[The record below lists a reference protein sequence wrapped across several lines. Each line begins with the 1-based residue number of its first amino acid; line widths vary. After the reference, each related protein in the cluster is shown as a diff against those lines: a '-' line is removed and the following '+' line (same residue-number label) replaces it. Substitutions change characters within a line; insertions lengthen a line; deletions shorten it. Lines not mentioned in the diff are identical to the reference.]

1 MEKEKIRK
9 EAIHH
14 HLSGKSIAAICR
26 EFGVSRKWFYKWR
39 ARYQTGEENWYKDE
53 SRAPKTI
60 PNKIEPSMEQLILS
74 VRDKLENTQ
83 YAQIGASAIAWS
95 IKNLGKEPPP
105 SWTINRVLKRNGRIQ
120 EKSSKEKRE
129 KETSYPYF
137 TEAYYPGHIHQSDL
151 VGPRYI
157 KGDGRFYAFNTIDIF
172 SHNIYSTPIRSKDDD
187 SIVLALIDT
196 WKNLEVPEY
205 LIIDNE
211 LSFRGSNRYPHSL
224 GKVIKLCL
232 SMHVQPVFIPP
243 GEPWRNGTVERFN
256 CTFDKRFYRTERF
269 MNYEHLQTSLKQ
281 FVNFHN
287 KNHIYTVN
295 RGKTPSQIIEN
306 EKIKS
311 NKLNQ
316 DYRLP
321 DVFDIPYEGY
331 IHLLRLIRS
340 DLKLNIWGETFSM
353 PKEVMYEYVRATIFT
368 ELHLLKVF
376 LVDKLITQFE
386 YRLPTLNQEN
396 LQVLSKEMDLYLTKL
411 KTHVRGSKR

>member
-1 MEKEKIRK
+1 MEKEEIRK
-9 EAIHH
+9 EAIRQ
-14 HLSGKSIAAICR
+14 HLSGKPIASICR
-26 EFGVSRKWFYKWR
+26 EFGVSRKWFYKWMT
-39 ARYQTGEENWYKDE
+39 RYQIREKHWYKDE

-137 TEAYYPGHIHQSDL
+137 TEAYCPGHIHQSDL

-172 SHNIYSTPIRSKDDD
+172 SHNVYSIPIRSKDDD
-187 SIVLALIDT
+187 SIALALIDT
-196 WKNLEVPEY
+196 WKTVGIPEY

-232 SMHVQPVFIPP
+232 SVHVQPVFIPP

-256 CTFDKRFYRTERF
+256 CTFDKRFYRTEHF
-269 MNYEHLQTSLKQ
+269 KNYEHLQTSLKQ
-281 FVNFHN
+281 FIDFHN
-287 KNHIYTVN
+287 TNHIYTVN
-295 RGKTPSQIIEN
+295 RGKTPQQIIEN
-306 EKIKS
+306 EDIKP
-311 NKLNQ
+311 NKLNP

-331 IHLLRLIRS
+331 IHLIRLIRS
-340 DLKLNIWGETFSM
+340 DLKLNIWGETFTM

-368 ELHLLKVF
+368 EFHLLNVF
-376 LVDKLITQFE
+376 LGDKLITQFE

-396 LQVLSKEMDLYLTKL
+396 LQALSKEMDLYLTKL
-411 KTHVRGSKR
+411 KTHVKGNKR